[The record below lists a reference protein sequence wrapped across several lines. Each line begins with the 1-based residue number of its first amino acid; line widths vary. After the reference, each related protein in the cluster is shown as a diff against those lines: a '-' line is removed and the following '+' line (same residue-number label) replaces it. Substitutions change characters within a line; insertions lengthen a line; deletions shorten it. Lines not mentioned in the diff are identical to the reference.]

1 MHKIEK
7 SHKKTTTKR
16 QRRPS
21 KKLVADLESLAEAL
35 PANLLENHEHPQVN
49 IIKHK
54 TLKNRPGAM
63 KRKEKLEQLERDR
76 FMKNMAQMNM
86 MAPSTVAATEPATDM
101 SDTIP
106 VGDEQNSTSGRWAAL
121 RNFINQTMDRQPAFN
136 QK

>member
-16 QRRPS
+16 RRPS

-35 PANLLENHEHPQVN
+35 PANFLDNHEHPQVN

-86 MAPSTVAATEPATDM
+86 MAPSTVVTEPATNM
-101 SDTIP
+101 SDTILAA
-106 VGDEQNSTSGRWAAL
+106 DEQNSTSGRWAAL